1 MRNQS
6 RLTVL
11 VATLSLIGAAGAARA
26 DDAAR
31 ELWTKN
37 CASCHGADGKAA
49 TKMGQMLKV
58 NDLTDPAVRAKFDRE
73 RMIKAIKE
81 GVAKEGGTTLAMPG
95 YSPKLTD
102 EQIGALVDLIQA
114 GFAP

>member
-1 MRNQS
+1 MQTKS
-6 RLTVL
+6 QIAI
-11 VATLSLIGAAGAARA
+11 VATAALLIGAGVARA
-26 DDAAR
+26 DEATK

-37 CASCHGADGKAA
+37 CAGCHGADGKAA

-58 NDLTDPAVRAKFDRE
+58 SDLTDPAVRAKFDRE
-73 RMIKAIKE
+73 RMIKAIKS
-81 GVAKEGGTTLAMPG
+81 GVPKEGGTTLAMPG